1 MTSSSTAASST
12 TSRPRAVEPSCG
24 TRPRHPP
31 TPGQPDGRSIPP
43 FPHHQD
49 IRLDVGGDGLPP
61 GKPGK
66 KGLRALLPDR
76 PGNRSA
82 SAFDV
87 PDAPLYLAA
96 SDGRAATMTAAATA
110 STTAMQ
116 LDMDGTARKMQIA
129 SHDGWSHTRFPVK
142 DEKSRALLSCHAH
155 GARKEHA
162 PLLYPCCLLPMQEW
176 SFGRG

>member
-49 IRLDVGGDGLPP
+49 IRLDAGGDGLPP

-66 KGLRALLPDR
+66 KGLHALLPDR

-87 PDAPLYLAA
+87 PDAPVYLAA

-116 LDMDGTARKMQIA
+116 LDMDGTARKMYG
-129 SHDGWSHTRFPVK
+129 STGD
-142 DEKSRALLSCHAH
+142 DEQLVLT
-155 GARKEHA
+155 AR
-162 PLLYPCCLLPMQEW
+162 
-176 SFGRG
+176 

>member
-1 MTSSSTAASST
+1 LEKVHAKHQKFNSSSTAASST

-43 FPHHQD
+43 FPHLQD
-49 IRLDVGGDGLPP
+49 IRLDAGGDGLPP

-76 PGNRSA
+76 SGNRSA
-82 SAFDV
+82 SASDV
-87 PDAPLYLAA
+87 PDAPVYLAA
-96 SDGRAATMTAAATA
+96 SDGRAANMTA

-116 LDMDGTARKMQIA
+116 LDMDGTARKMYGSTDDDRLMMMNNLRSLLDDLI
-129 SHDGWSHTRFPVK
+129 SRFIHIFR
-142 DEKSRALLSCHAH
+142 DCH
-155 GARKEHA
+155 
-162 PLLYPCCLLPMQEW
+162 Y
-176 SFGRG
+176 